1 MLYLLRVPCT
11 SHIQF
16 KTCSEQYGGQLL
28 VDVSKLCND
37 FSPHFKYLPLPGNAK
52 PFRWAISEQTRPS
65 ALGND
70 QEFRRWQNLGRNW
83 KSSPWSYLLIFNLK
97 TQYHESQC
105 VVVVLESLFLPKS
118 SQNFIGHNFPSS
130 VLLTVVF
137 LQNSQVNLQY
147 YRVISYW
154 DGF

>member
-1 MLYLLRVPCT
+1 MYRNYATIFPPILN
-11 SHIQF
+11 
-16 KTCSEQYGGQLL
+16 TCLCLAMPNHFAGLSRN
-28 VDVSKLCND
+28 KLD
-37 FSPHFKYLPLPGNAK
+37 QA
-52 PFRWAISEQTRPS
+52 RWAMTKNSE
-65 ALGND
+65 D
-70 QEFRRWQNLGRNW
+70 GRIWGEIGIW

-154 DGF
+154 DGFWPDQTSWLIFCCQFFGRKNVAKCLPQ

>member
-1 MLYLLRVPCT
+1 MGKVCCLSLVGADYIRSHPLARHRRHGEVLYLLRVPCT

-37 FSPHFKYLPLPGNAK
+37 FPPHFKYLPLPGNAK

-65 ALGND
+65 TLGND

-83 KSSPWSYLLIFNLK
+83 KSSPWSYLLGAFRGIANP
-97 TQYHESQC
+97 EII
-105 VVVVLESLFLPKS
+105 S
-118 SQNFIGHNFPSS
+118 SFGPGT
-130 VLLTVVF
+130 LTT
-137 LQNSQVNLQY
+137 
-147 YRVISYW
+147 
-154 DGF
+154 